1 MAKRLR
7 KLTPSRLMRPGW
19 LPLAGAAL
27 ALLAATIW
35 WRAPQSGAPDKAAID
50 AAEAR
55 APAAKRTA
63 REAGHI
69 APVTA
74 PAGPANDPAP
84 LWRPM
89 AEASL
94 GALPPYGEGWSKK
107 GRALVRMSADL
118 AATGALREGDRLTL
132 SVPQLGEVRSSAVEE
147 VSHGAGARSLL
158 GRAAWG
164 DGRPRRW
171 VVTVGPDSLF
181 AWIDTPVGPHELAIR
196 GRYGWLLPSVN
207 KKAGLDFSKP
217 DYFIMDANGRW
228 VRP

>member
-7 KLTPSRLMRPGW
+7 KLIPSRLRRPGW

-27 ALLAATIW
+27 AVLAAAIW
-35 WRAPQSGAPDKAAID
+35 LHSPQGEAPDDAAID
-50 AAEAR
+50 AVEAR
-55 APAAKRTA
+55 APAVPASSA
-63 REAGHI
+63 RSGRI
-69 APVTA
+69 APVPA

-84 LWRPM
+84 LWRPID
-89 AEASL
+89 EASI
-94 GALPPYGEGWSKK
+94 GALPPYGEGWSKE

-164 DGRPRRW
+164 DGRARRW
-171 VVTVGPDSLF
+171 VVTVGSDSLF
-181 AWIDTPVGPHELAIR
+181 AWIDTPAGPHELAIR

-207 KKAGLDFSKP
+207 KKAGLEFSKP
-217 DYFIMDANGRW
+217 DYFIMDADGRW
-228 VRP
+228 VSP